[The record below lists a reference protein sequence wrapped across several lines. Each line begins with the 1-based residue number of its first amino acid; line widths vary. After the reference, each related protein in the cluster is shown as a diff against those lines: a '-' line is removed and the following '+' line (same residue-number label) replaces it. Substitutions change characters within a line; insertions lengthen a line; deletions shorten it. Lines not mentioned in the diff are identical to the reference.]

1 MKKIFIIWLV
11 CCSQVSIAQ
20 KVKDTATSATNITLH
35 TAKGDIYG
43 TLCVPTTNKKVP
55 VVMIIAG
62 SGPFD
67 RNCNS
72 LPMGIRSDSYRMLAD
87 SLLQYNIASLRYDKR
102 GIAESTPSGG
112 KEEDL
117 RFDDMVKDAAGFIAL
132 LKKDKRFSSV
142 TVLGHS
148 EGSLV
153 GMVAVKTGAANKYIS
168 LAGSGIP
175 AHLTIKKQLEPQGKM
190 MQDICYPLL
199 DSLAK
204 GLQVSS
210 APPMLYSLFR
220 PSVQPYLISWFKY
233 DPRVEIAKL
242 KIPVAIIQ
250 GTKDVQVTEADA
262 QELHKAA
269 VKSLYFPVDGMTHVL
284 KDLPAGMEPGIASYN
299 KPDQPV
305 LSSFVQTVVHF
316 VSAK

>member
-1 MKKIFIIWLV
+1 MKKLFVIGLI
-11 CCSQVSIAQ
+11 CCSQISIAQ
-20 KVKDTATSATNITLH
+20 KVKDTAISATNITLH

-72 LPMGIRSDSYRMLAD
+72 LPMGIRSDSYKMLAD

-102 GIAESTPSGG
+102 GIAESTPAGG

-117 RFDDMVKDAAGFIAL
+117 RFDDMVTDAAGFIDL

-153 GMVAVKTGAANKYIS
+153 GMVAVQQSSADKYIS
-168 LAGSGIP
+168 LAGAGLP
-175 AHLTIKKQLEPQGKM
+175 AHVTIKKQLEPQGKM
-190 MQDICYPLL
+190 LQDICYPLL
-199 DSLAK
+199 DSLAN
-204 GLQVSS
+204 GQLVSS
-210 APPMLYSLFR
+210 APKTLYSLFR

-233 DPRVEIAKL
+233 DPRTEIAKL
-242 KIPVAIIQ
+242 KMPVAIVQ
-250 GTKDVQVTEADA
+250 GTKDVQISEDEA
-262 QELHKAA
+262 QLLHKAA
-269 VKSLYFPVDGMTHVL
+269 VKSLYFPIDGMTHVL
-284 KDLPAGMEPGIASYN
+284 KELPAGMEPGIASYN
-299 KPDQPV
+299 KPAQPI
-305 LSSFVQTVVHF
+305 LSSFVQTVVNF
-316 VSAK
+316 INAK